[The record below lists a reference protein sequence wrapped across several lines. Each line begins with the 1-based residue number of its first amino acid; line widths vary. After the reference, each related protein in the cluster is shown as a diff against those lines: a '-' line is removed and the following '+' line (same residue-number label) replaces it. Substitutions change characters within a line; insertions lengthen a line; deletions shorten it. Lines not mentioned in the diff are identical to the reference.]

1 MSNEKVARKRAPG
14 VLSRQELTEASKEL
28 RKALVAHSGGSN
40 EAVKSY
46 LEVFAGFKRNGAKK
60 HGMFRG
66 LSARNMALIE
76 AQRGERQL
84 IGLFAG
90 PRQWEK
96 LDRKLL
102 VDAKPL
108 TIWVPSV
115 RKVDTKSAVTASSST
130 TASIAKAVKADVDA
144 RLVGW
149 GTAGIYDWSD
159 TISTDPEFIEPSWE
173 APLFAGDEETLEAL
187 TQATSI
193 PIKFQD
199 LGGRS
204 EVGHT
209 DGDEIVIDTGSAAGP
224 RLVGNL
230 ISTLAHELVHV
241 ELGHPDKLKLIKDK
255 QERSDARAGF
265 EAEAALGEFL
275 LLKSLGL
282 DEAVGAEITKAAADY
297 LSSWLGADNIFIE
310 GHKGRM
316 KLFDARLEK
325 ARVAV
330 DAIISRALGEQSAVV
345 KEVSPESIPA

>member
-1 MSNEKVARKRAPG
+1 MSTEKVARKRAPG
-14 VLSRQELTEASKEL
+14 VLSRSELTEASKEL
-28 RKALVAHSGGSN
+28 RRALVAHAGGGTT
-40 EAVKSY
+40 AVKEY
-46 LEVFAGFKRNGAKK
+46 LEVYAGFKRNAAKK

-102 VDAKPL
+102 ADAKPL

-115 RKVDTKSAVTASSST
+115 RKIDSKASVGATPTTTSTPAATSAD
-130 TASIAKAVKADVDA
+130 KDD

-149 GTAGIYDWSD
+149 GTTGIYDWSD

-173 APLFAGDEETLEAL
+173 SPLFAGDEETLEAL
-187 TQATSI
+187 IEASSI
-193 PIKFQD
+193 PVKFQD

-209 DGDEIVIDTGSAAGP
+209 DGDEIVIDSGSSAAP

-230 ISTLAHELVHV
+230 IATLAHELVHV
-241 ELGHPDKLKLIKDK
+241 ELGHPGKLASIKDK

-282 DEAVGAEITKAAADY
+282 DEAVGAEITKSAADY
-297 LSSWLGADNIFIE
+297 LTSWLGEDGIFIE

-330 DAIISRALGEQSAVV
+330 DAIISRALGDLTAAV
-345 KEVSPESIPA
+345 SESSSETSEA